1 MPSGYHRFWHSAVIA
16 SPPVEQ
22 LGVTG
27 RGTSN
32 LLDVRLGR
40 AAAQD
45 DPRERQLD

>member
-1 MPSGYHRFWHSAVIA
+1 VASYLAKYATKSTEAVGPVAARITPRRPDHA

-32 LLDVRLGR
+32 LLDV
-40 AAAQD
+40 
-45 DPRERQLD
+45 